1 MRYERVVEGIFKNRP
16 NRFIAFCDVAGTV
29 QKVHVKNTGRCRELL
44 IPGVKVVLSISDNPL
59 RSTAYDLIA
68 VFKGSRLVN
77 IDSQAPNA
85 VVKESFP
92 RICPCDTFQPE
103 FTFGESR
110 FDFSAVRDGKR
121 IFVEVKGVTQ
131 EDRNH
136 VMFPDA
142 PTDRGLKHVRELT
155 DLSRQGY
162 EGYIVFVIQMSD
174 VDFFVPNYEIHR
186 DFGIALK
193 EASDA
198 GVRVMAF
205 DSQVTEDSMVLGDGV
220 EVRF

>member
-44 IPGVKVVLSISDNPL
+44 IPGVKVVLSISDNPS

-68 VFKGSRLVN
+68 VYKGSRLVN
-77 IDSQAPNA
+77 IDSQAPNV
-85 VVKESFP
+85 VVKESFT
-92 RICPCDTFQPE
+92 RVCPCDTFQPE

-162 EGYIVFVIQMSD
+162 ECYIVFVIQMSD